1 VPMPLRADALAA
13 AAGFVRAAHDL
24 ARGLA
29 GAVATIGRLD
39 VSPGAT
45 NTIPGRVTAFADLRA
60 PDAGALAAL
69 VDGAVAAARSAAEEA
84 GCGVEVVPR
93 WRYEPVAM
101 HPGPMEALRRAVAA
115 AGLEPVELP
124 SGAGHD
130 AAILAEAGIPTA
142 MLFVRSDAGG
152 VSHAPEEDTGADAVA
167 AAVAVLEAALTELAA

>member
-1 VPMPLRADALAA
+1 
-13 AAGFVRAAHDL
+13 
-24 ARGLA
+24 
-29 GAVATIGRLD
+29 
-39 VSPGAT
+39 
-45 NTIPGRVTAFADLRA
+45 
-60 PDAGALAAL
+60 
-69 VDGAVAAARSAAEEA
+69 
-84 GCGVEVVPR
+84 
-93 WRYEPVAM
+93 M